1 MWATTVLD
9 TYEIHK
15 TLRSNSIYTISYDYE
30 LTKACSREL
39 PDYDIKVGFII
50 WDKNNELDDKTGKS
64 NLIGFFVSGFKEA
77 NIKRNFSKTFKTP
90 SKISDDYQL
99 VSYSNKYASN
109 NGVYDLNTTRIKSI
123 KLEEVSKTTPYIE

>member
-30 LTKACSREL
+30 LTKARSREL
-39 PDYDIKVGFII
+39 PDYDIKVGFIV

-64 NLIGFFVSGFKEA
+64 NLIGF
-77 NIKRNFSKTFKTP
+77 
-90 SKISDDYQL
+90 L
-99 VSYSNKYASN
+99 LAS
-109 NGVYDLNTTRIKSI
+109 LKKQI
-123 KLEEVSKTTPYIE
+123 

>member
-77 NIKRNFSKTFKTP
+77 NIKRNFSKTFKTS

-109 NGVYDLNTTRIKSI
+109 NGVYDLNTVRIKSI
-123 KLEEVSKTTPYIE
+123 KLEEVSETTPYIE

>member
-30 LTKACSREL
+30 LTKARSREL
-39 PDYDIKVGFII
+39 PDYDIKVGFIV
-50 WDKNNELDDKTGKS
+50 WDKNNELDDKF
-64 NLIGFFVSGFKEA
+64 NRFFVSVFKEA

-90 SKISDDYQL
+90 SKISDDYRL

-109 NGVYDLNTTRIKSI
+109 NGVYDLNTARIKSI